1 MPQADDDYR
10 KRLAQKKVSLNKQ
23 NRETAFAKSKQMP
36 SIVKPNKGL
45 ISIGPLDRF
54 AERKAQGQNRLNL
67 ASMGQTGLRPFNLDP
82 ALEEAAVGAI
92 GPVGAAGA
100 AGSLLSRLSTPVF
113 QRALQ
118 TARTEGKQVGA
129 DILEEGAMQGVKYG
143 QSAVTR
149 ASEGAEQGL
158 FDFISELQRLG
169 VKPQTANRLLAGF
182 DEYVNNPANAM
193 ITLGENMARNPA
205 SGKSAKKALLERMFR
220 EIGKSAEENFLG

>member
-1 MPQADDDYR
+1 MPVADDDYR
-10 KRLAQKKVSLNKQ
+10 KRLAKRQRSLSKQ
-23 NRETAFAKSKQMP
+23 GREAAFAKSKQMP
-36 SIVKPNKGL
+36 SIVEPNYGL
-45 ISIGPLDRF
+45 VPLGPLDRF
-54 AERKAQGQNRLNL
+54 AERTAQGQNRLNL
-67 ASMGQTGLRPFNLDP
+67 AAMGETGLRPFNLDP
-82 ALEEAAVGAI
+82 MMEEAVMGSVGPA
-92 GPVGAAGA
+92 GAAGA
-100 AGSLLSRLSTPVF
+100 AGSLLSRLSTPVV

-118 TARTEGKQVGA
+118 TARTEGRQVGA

-169 VKPQTANRLLAGF
+169 VKPQTANRLLTGF

-220 EIGKSAEENFLG
+220 EIGRSAEENFLG

>member
-1 MPQADDDYR
+1 MPVADDDYR
-10 KRLAQKKVSLNKQ
+10 KKLAKFTSQGRGQGRV
-23 NRETAFAKSKQMP
+23 R
-36 SIVKPNKGL
+36 V
-45 ISIGPLDRF
+45 PL
-54 AERKAQGQNRLNL
+54 K
-67 ASMGQTGLRPFNLDP
+67 LDP
-82 ALEEAAVGAI
+82 RLEGAVVGAI
-92 GPVGAAGA
+92 GPAGGAN
-100 AGSLLSRLSTPVF
+100 SLLSRLSTPVV

-149 ASEGAEQGL
+149 ASEGAQQGL

-169 VKPQTANRLLAGF
+169 VKPQTANRLLRGF